1 LFDSRVHSTTGFALN
16 TQCTLLFTIIQKRHF
31 VIHYYSLSLLSDT
44 FVIHSLGIVCRLLS
58 DGILNSPFTAQ
69 GKGRSERDETDSESN
84 SFGKNDEMSEDE
96 MAV

>member
-1 LFDSRVHSTTGFALN
+1 MTHCYSLLFKSD
-16 TQCTLLFTIIQKRHF
+16 TLLFT